1 MEPLA
6 IILAVIATIIW
17 GSQYI
22 LTKQGVATIPPFLFQ
37 GIRFIIAFVGFAPL
51 WPRLRKS
58 NWETI
63 KGSFICA
70 IPSYVL
76 MSFLTIGLKYTTSA
90 KGAFLASLCTVVTP
104 FFAYLILKSKIKR
117 INIIAVL
124 ISVLGAAIMEFGN
137 VSNINAE
144 LGFNI
149 GDVLIII
156 AAIVNGIQIVLFEK
170 YVKSIDIILFSMY
183 QMLFI
188 GLMMMGTSW
197 IVGETYQFSIAT
209 ATTWL
214 IWIYLGVVGGSVAMI
229 IQAYVQRI
237 IDSTRA
243 ALLFSLE
250 PVFGA
255 IFSVVL
261 GNEIITY
268 AFLIGAALIMLAIIL
283 SNVIK
288 K

>member
-1 MEPLA
+1 MVFKLY
-6 IILAVIATIIW
+6 
-17 GSQYI
+17 S
-22 LTKQGVATIPPFLFQ
+22 
-37 GIRFIIAFVGFAPL
+37 
-51 WPRLRKS
+51 
-58 NWETI
+58 
-63 KGSFICA
+63 
-70 IPSYVL
+70 
-76 MSFLTIGLKYTTSA
+76 
-90 KGAFLASLCTVVTP
+90 
-104 FFAYLILKSKIKR
+104 
-117 INIIAVL
+117 
-124 ISVLGAAIMEFGN
+124 
-137 VSNINAE
+137 
-144 LGFNI
+144 
-149 GDVLIII
+149 
-156 AAIVNGIQIVLFEK
+156 FEK